1 MDIQLKKGLLEVC
14 VLAVVEW
21 QDSYGYQIMKD
32 LSACVEDLGIDV
44 VSHLAPFGGER
55 IPDNILCCTQRPS
68 SEILPDNLFGKTAA
82 F

>member
-1 MDIQLKKGLLEVC
+1 MARFIWIPNYEGFIRLC
-14 VLAVVEW
+14 V
-21 QDSYGYQIMKD
+21 
-32 LSACVEDLGIDV
+32 DLGIDV
-44 VSHLAPFGGER
+44 VIQIATFGGER

>member
-32 LSACVEDLGIDV
+32 LSACVEISESTLYPIS
-44 VSHLAPFGGER
+44 VSYTHL
-55 IPDNILCCTQRPS
+55 T
-68 SEILPDNLFGKTAA
+68 LPTN
-82 F
+82 